1 MGAFWDKATIL
12 KFSRLRVVCAV
23 GCVCAFALTELGR
36 YVYRPYVYR
45 TGLSDFG
52 IADTVGNSLG
62 VVTQIFLMLAVMHSN
77 WRQGLRV
84 IAFVVCG
91 YVAYECLQAILP
103 KRTFDVKDVMATVVG
118 GVIAVG
124 VLWSAKRIAGDRITT
139 GMAGD
144 ASDPVSDRGHG

>member
-23 GCVCAFALTELGR
+23 VFVGAFALTELGR
-36 YVYRPYVYR
+36 YVYRPHVYSA
-45 TGLSDFG
+45 GLSDFG
-52 IADTVGNSLG
+52 IADTMGNSLG

-84 IAFVVCG
+84 IVFVVCG
-91 YVAYECLQAILP
+91 YVAYECLQTVLP
-103 KRTFDVKDVMATVVG
+103 KGTFDVKDVIATVVG

-124 VLWSAKRIAGDRITT
+124 ILWSAKRIAGDRVTT
-139 GMAGD
+139 GVVEETTDAG
-144 ASDPVSDRGHG
+144 AV